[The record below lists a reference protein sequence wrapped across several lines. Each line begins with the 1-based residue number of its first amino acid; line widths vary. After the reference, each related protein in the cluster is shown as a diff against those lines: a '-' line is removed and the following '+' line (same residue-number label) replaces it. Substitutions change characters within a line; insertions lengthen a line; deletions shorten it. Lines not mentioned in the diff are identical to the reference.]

1 MTFQV
6 QDIRSSTLNK
16 RPVATELLFGQTAVN
31 YNDDSP
37 GVFIRTTENKLAKL
51 GPTNVSS
58 STPTVP
64 EDVSDLCP
72 GEMWLNTTNSVLY
85 VWSGLSWVGVSEVG
99 FPAATTT
106 TLGGVI
112 VGGGLNVSSDGTISA
127 TPGAIAA
134 ATTSTLG
141 GVIVG
146 SGLLVQADGT
156 ISANPQN
163 LSPATTT
170 TLGGVIAGSGLSV
183 AANGTLTAD
192 AQDLVPA
199 TDQVL
204 GGILVGSGLSITIA
218 GRLSADIQNSGVT
231 SVTAG
236 TGMVTN
242 PSGGITGTGSIGLE
256 NTGVATGSYTNCNL
270 TVDAQGRITTINDG
284 TSPVNFQGTT
294 DVTGTAPSANPGDFL
309 LNTVAGSAAASWTGI
324 VGTAVAVNQFV
335 FYSSGPSAAWA
346 VGGAFDATAYVTLT
360 TSQSI
365 SGTKTFTSTIE
376 ASNINSSGT
385 ITAGDINVTG
395 DVTGTF
401 DDGTF

>member
-1 MTFQV
+1 MGGIIV
-6 QDIRSSTLNK
+6 
-16 RPVATELLFGQTAVN
+16 G
-31 YNDDSP
+31 
-37 GVFIRTTENKLAKL
+37 
-51 GPTNVSS
+51 
-58 STPTVP
+58 
-64 EDVSDLCP
+64 
-72 GEMWLNTTNSVLY
+72 
-85 VWSGLSWVGVSEVG
+85 SGLSVTGSG
-99 FPAATTT
+99 LLSADAQPLSPATANV
-106 TLGGVI
+106 LGGVK
-112 VGGGLNVSSDGTISA
+112 VGSGLAVTGDGTLSA
-127 TPGAIAA
+127 NPGAIAA

-141 GVIVG
+141 GIIVGNGLNVEVDGTLNAAAAVPATTSTLGSVIVG
-146 SGLLVQADGT
+146 T
-156 ISANPQN
+156 R
-163 LSPATTT
+163 
-170 TLGGVIAGSGLSV
+170 LSV
-183 AANGTLTAD
+183 AIDGTLTAD
-192 AQDLVPA
+192 V
-199 TDQVL
+199 
-204 GGILVGSGLSITIA
+204 
-218 GRLSADIQNSGVT
+218 QNNGVT

-324 VGTAVAVNQFV
+324 VGTAIAVNEFV
-335 FYSSGPSAAWA
+335 FYTSSNVWA

-385 ITAGDINVTG
+385 ITAGNIDVTG
-395 DVTGTF
+395 NVTGTF